1 MSGGNSPFFIES
13 FGLEPGPDIDTFLL
27 IHGYGGSTFSWRYWA
42 PRLAEQGHVVM
53 IDLKGFGFAEK
64 PDDGQ
69 YRPEDQAE
77 LVCQLI
83 ATRNLRKVTIVG
95 HSLGGGIA
103 LLTALRLKDSGSAR
117 IERLVIVSGA
127 AYKQRFPPFIQL
139 AKWPILISFIF
150 RMIGT
155 HRIIRWVLRSMV
167 HDPSAVTEM
176 QVNGYAA
183 PLQSEGAIRSLMETA
198 RQIGPPNL
206 EQLVLRYPELTVP
219 ALLLWGKGD
228 SVVPLAVGQQL
239 VQALPDAHLHVLNA
253 CGHMPA
259 EELPEE
265 SFAVLSSFL
274 EGSGPRA

>member
-1 MSGGNSPFFIES
+1 MSGGDSPFFIES
-13 FGLEPGPDIDTFLL
+13 FGLEPGPGVDTFLL
-27 IHGYGGSTFSWRYWA
+27 IHGYGASTFSWRYWA
-42 PRLAEQGHVVM
+42 PHLAERGHVVM

-64 PDDGQ
+64 PDDGR

-77 LVCQLI
+77 LVCRLI
-83 ATRNLRKVTIVG
+83 VEKDLQRVTIVG

-103 LLTALRLKDSGSAR
+103 LLTALRLKDSGSTR

-127 AYKQRFPPFIQL
+127 AYEQRFPPFIQL
-139 AKWPILISFIF
+139 AKWPILISVIF
-150 RMIGT
+150 RMIGA

-167 HDPSAVTEM
+167 HDPSAITEM

-183 PLQSEGAIRSLMETA
+183 PLRSKGAMRSLMETA
-198 RQIGPPNL
+198 RQIVPPNL
-206 EQLVLRYPELTVP
+206 EQLVLRYPEVTAP

-228 SVVPLAVGQQL
+228 SVVPLTVGHKL
-239 VQALPDAHLHVLNA
+239 AQALPDAHLHVLDA

-274 EGSGPRA
+274 DGSGAQA

>member
-1 MSGGNSPFFIES
+1 
-13 FGLEPGPDIDTFLL
+13 
-27 IHGYGGSTFSWRYWA
+27 
-42 PRLAEQGHVVM
+42 
-53 IDLKGFGFAEK
+53 
-64 PDDGQ
+64 
-69 YRPEDQAE
+69 
-77 LVCQLI
+77 
-83 ATRNLRKVTIVG
+83 
-95 HSLGGGIA
+95 
-103 LLTALRLKDSGSAR
+103 
-117 IERLVIVSGA
+117 
-127 AYKQRFPPFIQL
+127 
-139 AKWPILISFIF
+139 
-150 RMIGT
+150 
-155 HRIIRWVLRSMV
+155 MV

-198 RQIGPPNL
+198 RQIVPPTL

-253 CGHMPA
+253 GGHMPA

-265 SFAVLSSFL
+265 SFAVLSTFL

>member
-1 MSGGNSPFFIES
+1 
-13 FGLEPGPDIDTFLL
+13 
-27 IHGYGGSTFSWRYWA
+27 
-42 PRLAEQGHVVM
+42 M

-64 PDDGQ
+64 PDDGR

-77 LVCQLI
+77 LVCRLI
-83 ATRNLRKVTIVG
+83 AEKDLQRITIVG

-103 LLTALRLKDSGSAR
+103 LLTALRLKDSGSTR

-127 AYKQRFPPFIQL
+127 AYEQRFPPFIQL
-139 AKWPILISFIF
+139 AKWPILISVIF
-150 RMIGT
+150 RMIGAR
-155 HRIIRWVLRSMV
+155 RIIRW
-167 HDPSAVTEM
+167 
-176 QVNGYAA
+176 VNGYAA

-198 RQIGPPNL
+198 RQIVPPNL